1 MLLCLR
7 RISWLTRY
15 VKLNLNLSEHSIL
28 TQNQA
33 YQRIKSRK
41 SLLASGILDSIKK
54 FFASAEFAA
63 RPDKIREYVLWALRP
78 GGPAYYGIPTP
89 QEYRVKPDNPNYK
102 VVCPAPPHWRDC
114 WLEDC
119 ILQHPGAFL
128 ESKFIK
134 PFAEKYLTYA
144 AQSILTPALDRKHP
158 PKGLY
163 ALILVAVCSS
173 IFSLDIIG
181 NNDCFF

>member
-1 MLLCLR
+1 MSLCLR
-7 RISWLTRY
+7 RISSLTRY
-15 VKLNLNLSEHSIL
+15 VESNLNLSERLIL

-33 YQRIKSRK
+33 YQRMKSRK

-54 FFASAEFAA
+54 FFESAEFAG

-89 QEYRVKPDNPNYK
+89 QECRVKRDNPNYI
-102 VVCPAPPHWRDC
+102 VCPAPPCWRDC

-119 ILQHPGAFL
+119 LLQHPGAFL
-128 ESKFIK
+128 GSKFIE
-134 PFAEKYLTYA
+134 PFAKKYLSYA
-144 AQSILTPALDRKHP
+144 AESILTPALDGKYP

-163 ALILVAVCSS
+163 ALLLVAVHSS
-173 IFSLDIIG
+173 MFSVDIIA
-181 NNDCFF
+181 NNNPFF